1 MNYLYCIIVVCT
13 SIPVESLPVR
23 GHSALGSQLLRALLP
38 QALHENEPDLRAV
51 EHPEMMLTRKR
62 WISVN
67 FQHVNGV
74 EQPPSK
80 PIQPS
85 SRAFLSRAQPRE
97 VPDLRVQVQP
107 GDDPIGTSDVPA
119 QERLG
124 ALPRHKK
131 TELGSQNPTLAHAQ
145 AKPTMLVETSAA
157 RQCKDWHCTPALEI
171 GIFVAVVVVL
181 AAISIIKWRANR
193 GSDVPHI
200 KNGNRKGLYP
210 TGTGQTSNE
219 RDSMPSVDDM
229 MIEES
234 PMNLGTDHS
243 SDFTVECTAQGANSR
258 SDREAA
264 AKKKAEEAAAKHAEA
279 EAAKKAEEAAAKEEE
294 EEEAKKKADEAAAT
308 KKPGRP
314 CAAASKTRAGKA
326 AVKPKAEDKQLWGV
340 LRFERGSIFNN
351 FPVQGGTG
359 KVIGE
364 THLEV
369 PSGRHR
375 SSVFA
380 IGRPR
385 DI

>member
-1 MNYLYCIIVVCT
+1 MNYLYCIILVCT
-13 SIPVESLPVR
+13 SIPVECLPVR

-51 EHPEMMLTRKR
+51 EHPEMMLTTKG

-67 FQHVNGV
+67 FQQVNGV

-85 SRAFLSRAQPRE
+85 SRAFLSQAKPGE

-107 GDDPIGTSDVPA
+107 GDDPIGTEDGDVPA

-181 AAISIIKWRANR
+181 AAILIIRWRAKR

-200 KNGNRKGLYP
+200 KDGNRKGLYP
-210 TGTGQTSNE
+210 TGTGKTSNE

-264 AKKKAEEAAAKHAEA
+264 AKKKAEEAAAK
-279 EAAKKAEEAAAKEEE
+279 E

-308 KKPGRP
+308 KKPRRP
-314 CAAASKTRAGKA
+314 SAAAAKTRAGKA
-326 AVKPKAEDKQLWGV
+326 AVSPKAADKQLWGV

-359 KVIGE
+359 KVIGG

-369 PSGRHR
+369 PLGRHR

-385 DI
+385 DILKKNVLVSGGSSSS